1 MEERYIKGIS
11 FLKATPHGN
20 IHDEF
25 PTITKPTIIILGGNP
40 TISKKEADRNIK
52 IVSSILGESFSSVR
66 RDKFDIYSSY
76 YNKGTLLD
84 NNYEMSYRYNDADFC
99 DFAEFMFM
107 PLLYNESGTKKL
119 PLAEAKKNL
128 RKVIVFAHSAGV
140 QVMNKTME
148 MFDRLLIINEY
159 SKKDRH
165 ELLNQ
170 ISFMAYSPF
179 GIVEGP
185 VSAIY
190 ITPINDSLNS
200 WFRPIILKEKIE
212 NWQFDYD
219 RIQQTKEELAKE
231 LETQDYIS
239 YIGENDGVKFLN
251 ITPRPLRNDYKE
263 DHGFLGL
270 LRKPNGDYPYSSE
283 TGVIVSEIMQYLI
296 KSTLEKGPNE
306 KAKSTNDE
314 NLEIF
319 QEALSQ
325 MLVNLSQSKHWKNDD
340 NYHRDQF
347 ALMLSDEIKLAKQ
360 NKQKNNQN
368 AQGGI
373 LV

>member
-1 MEERYIKGIS
+1 MEDKYIRGIS

-20 IHDEF
+20 ICDEF

-52 IVSSILGESFSSVR
+52 IVSSILGDSFSSIS
-66 RDKFDIYSSY
+66 RDKFDIYSSF

-84 NNYEMSYRYNDADFC
+84 ENYELSYRYTDADFC

-107 PLLYNESGTKKL
+107 PLLYNENGTKKL
-119 PLAEAKKNL
+119 PLSEAKKNL

-140 QVMNKTME
+140 QVMNKTMDV
-148 MFDRLLIINEY
+148 FDRLLIIREY
-159 SKKDRH
+159 SKKDRR

-200 WFRPIILKEKIE
+200 WLRPIILKEKIE

-219 RIQQTKEELAKE
+219 RVQQTKEELAKE

-239 YIGENDGVKFLN
+239 YIGESGGVKFLN
-251 ITPRPLRNDYKE
+251 ITPRPLRNDLKE

-270 LRKPNGDYPYSSE
+270 LRKPSGEYPYSSE

-296 KSTLEKGPNE
+296 MSTIEKRPNE
-306 KAKSTNDE
+306 KAKNTNDE
-314 NLEIF
+314 QLEIF

-325 MLVNLSQSKHWKNDD
+325 MLINLSKSKHWQNND

-347 ALMLSDEIKLAKQ
+347 DLMLKDEIELARQ
-360 NKQKNNQN
+360 NKHKS
-368 AQGGI
+368 QGGFSK
-373 LV
+373 